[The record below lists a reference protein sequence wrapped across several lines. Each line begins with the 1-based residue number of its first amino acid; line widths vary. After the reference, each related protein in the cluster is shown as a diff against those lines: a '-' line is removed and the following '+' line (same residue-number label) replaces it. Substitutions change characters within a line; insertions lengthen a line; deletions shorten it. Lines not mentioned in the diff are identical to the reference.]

1 MLFSFKLF
9 WCCCFLRD
17 NNYCD
22 YFVIWILKNS
32 SNNIK
37 CASKHRLVNF
47 SGQTINHTGSR
58 VLLILF
64 LIRVVC
70 SWHALFTDRGRQLRN
85 FHPNNGKNIILHTF
99 LTVVINIFF

>member
-1 MLFSFKLF
+1 MQ
-9 WCCCFLRD
+9 CCFHLNCFGVVFFFHD
-17 NNYCD
+17 KNYCN

-37 CASKHRLVNF
+37 CASKHRLVNI

-64 LIRVVC
+64 SHQGCLLMAR
-70 SWHALFTDRGRQLRN
+70 AL
-85 FHPNNGKNIILHTF
+85 H
-99 LTVVINIFF
+99 